1 MENDVKMNAKLAKLV
16 QELREL
22 PPVQLQEGSSRRQ
35 YRVIARALDKRGRVI
50 CTRTNTY
57 KTSHPVQKHFAVKV
71 GRPDAIYLHAEISVL
86 LSAKQDVHTLL
97 IARIDRD
104 GNPATAKPCEI
115 CSIAIEQ
122 YGVKEII
129 HT

>member
-1 MENDVKMNAKLAKLV
+1 MNLKLQKLV
-16 QELREL
+16 HDLRSMPPLELL
-22 PPVQLQEGSSRRQ
+22 EGRSRKQ
-35 YRVIARALDKRGRVI
+35 YRIIARSLDKRGRVI

-71 GRPDAIYLHAEISVL
+71 GKPEAIFLHAEISVL
-86 LSAKQDVHTLL
+86 LSSRQEVHTLL
-97 IARIDRD
+97 IARIDHH
-104 GNPATAKPCEI
+104 GNPVSAKPCDI

-122 YGVKEII
+122 YGVKEVI

>member
-1 MENDVKMNAKLAKLV
+1 MNPKLERLV
-16 QELREL
+16 NELRTL
-22 PPVQLQEGSSRRQ
+22 PPLELDEGAGRRR

-57 KTSHPVQKHFAVKV
+57 KTSHPVQKHFALKV
-71 GRPDAIYLHAEISVL
+71 GRPDAIFLHAEISVL

-97 IARIDRD
+97 IARIDSN
-104 GNPATAKPCEI
+104 GNPALAKPCEI
-115 CSIAIEQ
+115 CSIAIQQ

>member
-1 MENDVKMNAKLAKLV
+1 MNPKLEKLV
-16 QELREL
+16 QDLL
-22 PPVQLQEGSSRRQ
+22 NMPPMKFKDSSASRRR

-57 KTSHPVQKHFAVKV
+57 TTSHPVQKHFAVKV
-71 GRPDAIYLHAEISVL
+71 GKPESIYLHAEIATL
-86 LSAKQDVHTLL
+86 LAARQDVHTLL
-97 IARIDRD
+97 IARVDSH
-104 GNPATAKPCEI
+104 GNPVTAKPCEI

>member
-1 MENDVKMNAKLAKLV
+1 MNPKLEKLV
-16 QELREL
+16 QDLREM
-22 PPVQLQEGSSRRQ
+22 PPLELQKGLNRKQ
-35 YRVIARALDKRGRVI
+35 YRVIARALDRRGRVI

-71 GRPDAIYLHAEISVL
+71 GKPEAIFLHAEISVL
-86 LSAKQDVHTLL
+86 LAARQDVHTLL
-97 IARIDRD
+97 IARIDSN
-104 GNPATAKPCEI
+104 GNPVPAKPCEI

-122 YGVKEII
+122 YNVREVF

>member
-1 MENDVKMNAKLAKLV
+1 MNSKLAKLV
-16 QELREL
+16 QDLREM
-22 PPVQLQEGSSRRQ
+22 PPLELQKGLSRKQ
-35 YRVIARALDKRGRVI
+35 YRVIARALDRRGRVI

-71 GRPDAIYLHAEISVL
+71 GKPEAIFLHAEISVL
-86 LSAKQDVHTLL
+86 LAARQDVHTLL
-97 IARIDRD
+97 IARIDSN
-104 GNPATAKPCEI
+104 GNPVTAKPCEI

-122 YGVKEII
+122 YNVKEVF

>member
-1 MENDVKMNAKLAKLV
+1 MNDKLHKLV
-16 QELREL
+16 QVLREY
-22 PPVQLQEGSSRRQ
+22 PVLKIESKTSRKQ
-35 YRVIARALDKRGRVI
+35 YRVIARALDKRGREI

-57 KTSHPVQKHFAVKV
+57 TVTHPVQKRFAEKA
-71 GRPDAIYLHAEISVL
+71 GRPGSIYLHAEISCL
-86 LSAKQDVHTLL
+86 LAAKQEVHTLL
-97 IARIDRD
+97 IARIDSN
-104 GNPATAKPCEI
+104 GEPVSAKPCAI